1 MNYLVRALRVYSV
14 GGNTRLEDYS
24 REVPTYT
31 EAEKDKIRLKSLGD
45 YSNIRI
51 DEIKKP
57 HPV

>member
-1 MNYLVRALRVYSV
+1 VYSV